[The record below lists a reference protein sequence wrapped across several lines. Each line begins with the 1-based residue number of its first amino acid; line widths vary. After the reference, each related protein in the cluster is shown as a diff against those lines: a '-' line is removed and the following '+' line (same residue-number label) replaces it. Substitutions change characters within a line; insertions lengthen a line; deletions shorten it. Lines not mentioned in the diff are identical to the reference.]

1 MNSGGCSV
9 ERRFVLKDKIKSI
22 PLTILR
28 FAPLALCAVFMCL
41 YLFSG
46 KEITPENLLNF
57 APEDPLLA
65 ALFLILLY
73 AFKSLTVV
81 FPIIILN
88 VLGGFIFEPFHA
100 LIVNSVGLLVE
111 LTVPYLIAK
120 YSGSNI
126 SERMMKKHPKLAEI
140 VDVQGE
146 NSFFMTFF
154 LRVISCLPGDAV
166 SMYLGTTGIPLEKY
180 LLASYLG
187 SLPGMVAATLLGM
200 SITDPTSPMFWV
212 AIGLTVGI
220 AVISFLVYFIWR
232 KTKKKKGCGQ

>member
-1 MNSGGCSV
+1 MKNQ
-9 ERRFVLKDKIKSI
+9 LKSI
-22 PLTILR
+22 LLTMLR
-28 FAPLALCAVFMCL
+28 YAPLIVCAVFMCL

-46 KEITPENLLNF
+46 EDVTPESLLNF

-73 AFKSLTVV
+73 AFKSLTIF

-88 VLGGFIFEPFHA
+88 VLGGFMFEPFHA

-126 SERMMKKHPKLAEI
+126 SERMINKHPKLAEI
-140 VDVQGE
+140 VDAQGE

-212 AIGLTVGI
+212 SIGLTVGI
-220 AVISFLVYFIWR
+220 SIISFLVYFIWR
-232 KTKKKKGCGQ
+232 KTKKRKGVSDE

>member
-1 MNSGGCSV
+1 MKNQ
-9 ERRFVLKDKIKSI
+9 LKSI
-22 PLTILR
+22 LLTMLR
-28 FAPLALCAVFMCL
+28 YAPLIVCAVFMCL

-46 KEITPENLLNF
+46 KDVTPESLLNF

-73 AFKSLTVV
+73 AFKSLTIF

-88 VLGGFIFEPFHA
+88 VLGGFMFEPFHA

-126 SERMMKKHPKLAEI
+126 SERMINKHPKLAEI
-140 VDVQGE
+140 VDAQGE

-212 AIGLTVGI
+212 SIGLTVGI
-220 AVISFLVYFIWR
+220 SIISFLVYFIWR
-232 KTKKKKGCGQ
+232 KTRKRKGVSDE

>member
-1 MNSGGCSV
+1 MKNQ
-9 ERRFVLKDKIKSI
+9 LKSI
-22 PLTILR
+22 LLTILR
-28 FAPLALCAVFMCL
+28 YAPLIVCAVFMCL

-46 KEITPENLLNF
+46 EDVTPESLLNF

-65 ALFLILLY
+65 ALFLVLLY
-73 AFKSLTVV
+73 AFKSLTIF

-88 VLGGFIFEPFHA
+88 VLGGFMFEPFHA

-126 SERMMKKHPKLAEI
+126 SERMINKHPKLAEI
-140 VDVQGE
+140 VDAQGE

-200 SITDPTSPMFWV
+200 SITDPMSPMFWV
-212 AIGLTVGI
+212 SIGLTVGI
-220 AVISFLVYFIWR
+220 SIISFLVYFIWR
-232 KTKKKKGCGQ
+232 KTKKRKDVNDE

>member
-1 MNSGGCSV
+1 MKNQ
-9 ERRFVLKDKIKSI
+9 LKSI
-22 PLTILR
+22 LFTILR
-28 FAPLALCAVFMCL
+28 YAPLIVCAVFMCM

-46 KEITPENLLNF
+46 EDVTPESLLNF

-73 AFKSLTVV
+73 AFKSLTIF

-88 VLGGFIFEPFHA
+88 VLGGFMFEPFHA

-126 SERMMKKHPKLAEI
+126 SEKMMKKHPKLAEI
-140 VDVQGE
+140 VDAQGE

-212 AIGLTVGI
+212 SIGLTVGI
-220 AVISFLVYFIWR
+220 SIISFLVYFIWR
-232 KTKKKKGCGQ
+232 KTRKRKGVSDE

>member
-1 MNSGGCSV
+1 MKNQ
-9 ERRFVLKDKIKSI
+9 LKSI
-22 PLTILR
+22 LLTMLR
-28 FAPLALCAVFMCL
+28 YAPLIVCAVFMCL

-46 KEITPENLLNF
+46 KDVTPESLLNF

-73 AFKSLTVV
+73 AFKSLTIF

-88 VLGGFIFEPFHA
+88 VLGGFMFEPFHA

-126 SERMMKKHPKLAEI
+126 SERMINKHPKLAEI
-140 VDVQGE
+140 VDAQGE

-212 AIGLTVGI
+212 SIGLTVGI
-220 AVISFLVYFIWR
+220 SIISFLVYFIWKKTR
-232 KTKKKKGCGQ
+232 KRKGVNDE

>member
-1 MNSGGCSV
+1 MKNQ
-9 ERRFVLKDKIKSI
+9 LKSI
-22 PLTILR
+22 LLTMLR
-28 FAPLALCAVFMCL
+28 YAPLIVCAVFMCL

-46 KEITPENLLNF
+46 KDVTPESLLNF

-73 AFKSLTVV
+73 AFKSLTIF

-88 VLGGFIFEPFHA
+88 VLGGFMFEPFHA

-126 SERMMKKHPKLAEI
+126 SERMINKHPKLAEI
-140 VDVQGE
+140 VDAQGE

-212 AIGLTVGI
+212 SIGLTVGI
-220 AVISFLVYFIWR
+220 SIISFLVYFIWR
-232 KTKKKKGCGQ
+232 KIRKRTGVSDE

>member
-1 MNSGGCSV
+1 MKNQ
-9 ERRFVLKDKIKSI
+9 LKSI
-22 PLTILR
+22 LLTMLR
-28 FAPLALCAVFMCL
+28 YAPLIVCAVFMCL

-46 KEITPENLLNF
+46 EDVTPESLLNF

-73 AFKSLTVV
+73 AFKSLTIF

-88 VLGGFIFEPFHA
+88 VLGGFMFEPFHA

-126 SERMMKKHPKLAEI
+126 SERMINKHPKLAEI
-140 VDVQGE
+140 VDAQGE

-212 AIGLTVGI
+212 SIGLTVGI
-220 AVISFLVYFIWR
+220 SIISFLVYFIWR
-232 KTKKKKGCGQ
+232 KIRKRTGVSDE

>member
-1 MNSGGCSV
+1 MKNQ
-9 ERRFVLKDKIKSI
+9 LKSI
-22 PLTILR
+22 LLTMLR
-28 FAPLALCAVFMCL
+28 YAPLIVCAVFMCL

-46 KEITPENLLNF
+46 KDVTPESLLNF

-73 AFKSLTVV
+73 AFKSLTIF

-88 VLGGFIFEPFHA
+88 VLGGFMFEPFHA

-126 SERMMKKHPKLAEI
+126 SERMINKHPKLAEI
-140 VDVQGE
+140 VDAQGE

-212 AIGLTVGI
+212 SIGLTVGI
-220 AVISFLVYFIWR
+220 SIISFLVYFIWR
-232 KTKKKKGCGQ
+232 KTRKRKGVNDE

>member
-1 MNSGGCSV
+1 MKNQ
-9 ERRFVLKDKIKSI
+9 LKSI
-22 PLTILR
+22 LLTILR
-28 FAPLALCAVFMCL
+28 YAPLIVCAVFMCL

-46 KEITPENLLNF
+46 EDVTPESLLNF

-73 AFKSLTVV
+73 AFKSLTIF

-88 VLGGFIFEPFHA
+88 VLGGFMFEPFHA

-126 SERMMKKHPKLAEI
+126 SERMINKHPKLAEI
-140 VDVQGE
+140 VDAQGE

-212 AIGLTVGI
+212 SIGLTVGI
-220 AVISFLVYFIWR
+220 SIISFLVYFIWR
-232 KTKKKKGCGQ
+232 KTRKRKGVNDE

>member
-1 MNSGGCSV
+1 MKNQ
-9 ERRFVLKDKIKSI
+9 LKSI
-22 PLTILR
+22 LLTMLR
-28 FAPLALCAVFMCL
+28 YAPLIVCAVFMCL

-46 KEITPENLLNF
+46 EDVTPESLLNF

-73 AFKSLTVV
+73 AFKSLTIF

-88 VLGGFIFEPFHA
+88 VLGGFMFEPFHA

-126 SERMMKKHPKLAEI
+126 SERMINKHPKLAEI
-140 VDVQGE
+140 VDAQGE

-212 AIGLTVGI
+212 SIGLTVGI
-220 AVISFLVYFIWR
+220 SIISFLVYFIWR
-232 KTKKKKGCGQ
+232 KTRKRKGVNDE